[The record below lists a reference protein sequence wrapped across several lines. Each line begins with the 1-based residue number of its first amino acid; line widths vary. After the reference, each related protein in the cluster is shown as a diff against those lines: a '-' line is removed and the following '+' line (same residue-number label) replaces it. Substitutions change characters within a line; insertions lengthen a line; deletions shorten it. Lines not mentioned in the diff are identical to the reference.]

1 MCQNYRVEYHQ
12 IIEMDGLRTVFA
24 ALRLIVPQSVRT
36 PAAGFDDFL
45 RVESKFNVNKVK
57 YVRVFLRVFK

>member
-45 RVESKFNVNKVK
+45 RVESKILCQQSQICP
-57 YVRVFLRVFK
+57 RLLFK